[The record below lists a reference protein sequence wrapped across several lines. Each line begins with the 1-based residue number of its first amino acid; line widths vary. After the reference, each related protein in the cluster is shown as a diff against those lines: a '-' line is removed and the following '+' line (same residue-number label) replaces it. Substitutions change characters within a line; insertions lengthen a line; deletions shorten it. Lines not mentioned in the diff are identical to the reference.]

1 MVGVHGMG
9 VVGGDEEAACH
20 GGAVLLLRSAAGVVD
35 AVQHVIEEG
44 RGRALLGAAADLLVV
59 KDAADRNAVG
69 VLCREEALHAAERA
83 FQIVE
88 LRRGEVFVLR
98 AEHRALFTQIE
109 EQIVAENVVCI
120 DARRLG
126 GQLQEAA
133 LGVRAAEQGIG
144 VHIRQQLHA
153 VVGGAVHVDG
163 NTRDDEQVAVDVHEL
178 RDDLSALTDDEP
190 SGCGKRT
197 VEPR

>member
-59 KDAADRNAVG
+59 KDAADRNTVG

-88 LRRGEVFVLR
+88 LR
-98 AEHRALFTQIE
+98 
-109 EQIVAENVVCI
+109 
-120 DARRLG
+120 
-126 GQLQEAA
+126 
-133 LGVRAAEQGIG
+133 
-144 VHIRQQLHA
+144 
-153 VVGGAVHVDG
+153 
-163 NTRDDEQVAVDVHEL
+163 
-178 RDDLSALTDDEP
+178 
-190 SGCGKRT
+190 
-197 VEPR
+197 